1 MGIFRFS
8 GCAIGWRVVPV
19 TEMKKT
25 GGRTDLARGDGGIEK
40 SVLDRLI

>member
-1 MGIFRFS
+1 M
-8 GCAIGWRVVPV
+8 VPF

-25 GGRTDLARGDGGIEK
+25 GGRTDLGGGDGGIEN